1 MNNNNIGE
9 NPSTT
14 ATSKKVRIFACEK
27 PHSLKHISSSLNK
40 SGELGENDFFIIT
53 PSTASFKFSYPKII
67 GLKDA
72 PYVNLNP
79 EYKCLFAEYGQYGKV
94 YDRNG
99 KLVDNE
105 LSEIL
110 NEYHSIK
117 SKNYVFKD
125 SLRKSKERYCNYLE
139 NNVLEIINFCDHGH
153 TGARG
158 FKFHF
163 EKYHGLLSLERL
175 KAIYDVKVSVVRCLA
190 YDEKTVIKSYKSR
203 FDYSDESSIF
213 MIDYFRK
220 KDFLDYNFNINSM
233 LYLGNTLR
241 HSGIYLNDFINRNML
256 YTLLIIDEMEKATEP
271 SVIEIMEKNNI
282 GSCASRATIIEK
294 LYDYEFVELIK
305 TGVNHKKSYIR
316 LSDCAK
322 LFLSNLHPSLK
333 SYKVASKFYKKTGEL
348 SLKEFKVEVSKYL
361 NNVFEKQDRF
371 LASK

>member
-9 NPSTT
+9 NPNTT

-27 PHSLKHISSSLNK
+27 PHSLKHISSALNE

-53 PSTASFKFSYPKII
+53 PSIASFKFSYPKMI

-72 PYVNLNP
+72 PYANLNP
-79 EYKCLFAEYGQYGKV
+79 EYKCLYAEYGQYGNV
-94 YDRNG
+94 YNKNG
-99 KLVDNE
+99 RLVENE

-110 NEYHSIK
+110 KEYHNKIKRVYSSEDSIDEIREK
-117 SKNYVFKD
+117 YKNYLK
-125 SLRKSKERYCNYLE
+125 
-139 NNVLEIINFCDHGH
+139 NNVLEIINFCDYNH

-158 FKFHF
+158 FKFYF
-163 EKYHGLLSLERL
+163 EKYHGLLSLERF
-175 KAIYDVKVSVVRCLA
+175 KNVYDTKVSVVRCMA
-190 YDEKTVIKSYKSR
+190 YDKRTTINSFKSR
-203 FDYSDESSIF
+203 FDYSDELSIF

-241 HSGIYLNDFINRNML
+241 NSGIHLNDFISRNML
-256 YTLLIIDEMEKATEP
+256 YTLLIIADIEKTTEGN
-271 SVIEIMEKNNI
+271 VLKVMVENDI
-282 GSCASRATIIEK
+282 GSNISRAKIIEK
-294 LYDYEFVELIK
+294 LYDYEFIELIK

-348 SLKEFKVEVSKYL
+348 SLTEFKTEISKYL